1 MQNNYVPAARSENI
15 VIQEMPPGEDGP
27 AELLVYDLT
36 NNRAHCLNETAATIW
51 KNCDGTSTIKE
62 IAQNFSGTESEDLV
76 WLGIDQLSKENLL
89 VEEYRPVT
97 DRPNRREIIK
107 KVGIASVIAIPVVA
121 SLAAP
126 SSVMAAGSCSCTD
139 NLSCAPQATCPST
152 ANCNPSGQCAP

>member
-1 MQNNYVPAARSENI
+1 MQNIYVPTARSENI
-15 VIQEMPPGEDGP
+15 VIQQMPASENAP

-36 NNRAHCLNETAATIW
+36 NNRAHCLNETAAAIW
-51 KNCDGTSTIKE
+51 KKCDGKSTVEE
-62 IAQNFSGTESEDLV
+62 IAKSFSESEDLV

-89 VEEYRPVT
+89 VEEYQPVT

-126 SSVMAAGSCSCTD
+126 SSVMAAASCSCTD
-139 NLSCAPQATCPST
+139 NLSCAPQTSCPST
-152 ANCNPSGQCAP
+152 SNCNSTSGQCAP